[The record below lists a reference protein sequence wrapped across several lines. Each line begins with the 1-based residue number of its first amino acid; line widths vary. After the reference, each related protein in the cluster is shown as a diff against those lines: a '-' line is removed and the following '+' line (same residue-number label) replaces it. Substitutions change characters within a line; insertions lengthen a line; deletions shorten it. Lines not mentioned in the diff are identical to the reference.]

1 MDNYRFSIG
10 ELAIATG
17 RHQLAECQIV
27 NYFKPPKRYSVHLWY
42 LIHVPGFQSPRK
54 DGLWIIRQDRL
65 RKKQPPQTKT
75 REMDQIVSW
84 KDCGWQPQK
93 QVENQRG

>member
-1 MDNYRFSIG
+1 MSNYQFSIG
-10 ELAIATG
+10 ELAIALG
-17 RHQLAECQIV
+17 RSRQAECQIV
-27 NYFKPPKRYSVHLWY
+27 DYFKSAKRRLGHWY
-42 LIHVPGFQSPRK
+42 LIHVPGCESQRK
-54 DGLWIIRQDRL
+54 DGLWIIHQDRL